1 MKFGNLQA
9 MHFIWL
15 MAAIVFFFIWSYK
28 KRKRDMELFAHK
40 DLLND
45 LTGSLDRKRQ
55 KLKGYF
61 VMGSLILIIF
71 SLMRPQWGF
80 EWKEVTRSGLDIL
93 IALDTSNSMLAEDVK
108 PNRLER
114 SKFAIRDLMKKLQGD
129 RIGLIAFAGNAFLQ
143 CPLTVD
149 YSGFA
154 LSLDDLDVN
163 TIPKGGTSLSDAV
176 RVAIDSYEGGKKQY
190 KVLVVITDGEDHEG
204 SLMEWAEKA
213 KEKGIKIFAIGIGT
227 KEGELIPIRGESG
240 GITFLKD
247 RKGNVV
253 KTRLDEA
260 SLQNLSLTTGGSYV
274 KATNKEFGLDLIY
287 EEKLSQME
295 KREIKNTMV
304 KRYEERFQ
312 ISIILALILLCI
324 EPFIIERKKMVRGQG
339 SGVRG
344 EKTKILLILLCC
356 LSIISINT
364 VVFAQTEA
372 TDNNLKEALSAEQSA
387 EQTIDS
393 DLEKYE
399 KAVEKDPDSDIANY
413 NLGTAY
419 YRKGEYEKSLESFMK
434 SLNTEDRDIEARAIY
449 NMANSKYKMG
459 SMQADKDLN
468 GAIEHYKESLEYY
481 KRAMELD
488 ESDRDAKY
496 NHELIEQK
504 IKILMDKMKNQQQ
517 QQDQDQ
523 NQDGDE
529 NKDKEN
535 QEGQNKEGQQ
545 EQSEDEK
552 QQSSDK
558 EQSGEEKEKGEN
570 GESGADQ
577 EQGEQEMESA
587 GKEDEASE
595 QMSPDEARM
604 LLEAYGQDEAREEVN
619 QKLRG
624 RHGEVLKNW

>member
-9 MHFIWL
+9 IHFIWL
-15 MAAIVFFFIWSYK
+15 MAAIVLFFLWSYR
-28 KRKRDMELFAHK
+28 KRKRDMELFAHR
-40 DLLND
+40 DLLDD

-61 VMGSLILIIF
+61 IMVSLVLIIF

-93 IALDTSNSMLAEDVK
+93 IALDTSKSMLAEDVK

-114 SKFAIRDLMKKLQGD
+114 SKLAVRDLMKKLQGD

-154 LSLDDLDVN
+154 LSLEDLDVN

-176 RVAIDSYEGGKKQY
+176 RVAIGSYEGGKKKF
-190 KVLVVITDGEDHEG
+190 KVLVIITDGEDHEG
-204 SLMEWAEKA
+204 SAMEWAETA

-227 KEGELIPIRGESG
+227 KEGELIPITDESG
-240 GITFLKD
+240 GVSFLKD

-260 SLQNLSLTTGGSYV
+260 SLQNMALTTGGSYV

-287 EEKLSQME
+287 KEKLSQME
-295 KREIKNTMV
+295 KREIKNKMV

-312 ISIILALILLCI
+312 ISLVLALILLCI
-324 EPFIIERKKMVRGQG
+324 EPFITEKKKTVVSSQKSVIRGK
-339 SGVRG
+339 
-344 EKTKILLILLCC
+344 KTKILLLLLCC
-356 LSIISINT
+356 LSIILLNT
-364 VVFAQTEA
+364 VAYTQTEE
-372 TDNNLKEALSAEQSA
+372 TGKNLEEALSVEQAS
-387 EQTIDS
+387 EK

-399 KAVEKDPDSDIANY
+399 KAVEDDPDSDIANY

-419 YRKGEYEKSLESFMK
+419 YRKGQYEKSIESFIK
-434 SLNTEDRDIEARAIY
+434 SLNTEDREIEAKAIY
-449 NMANSKYKMG
+449 NMANSKYRMG
-459 SMQADKDLN
+459 SLQADKDLN
-468 GAIEHYKESLEYY
+468 IAIEHYKESLDYY
-481 KRAMELD
+481 RRAMELD

-496 NHELIEQK
+496 NHELVEK
-504 IKILMDKMKNQQQ
+504 KLKILLDKMKNQQQ
-517 QQDQDQ
+517 QDQNKDQDK
-523 NQDGDE
+523 NS
-529 NKDKEN
+529 DKEN

-545 EQSEDEK
+545 QKEDEE

-558 EQSGEEKEKGEN
+558 EQSGEEKEN
-570 GESGADQ
+570 GADQ

-587 GKEDEASE
+587 GKEDGSSE
-595 QMSPDEARM
+595 QMSPEEARM

-624 RHGEVLKNW
+624 RHGEVLKDW

>member
-1 MKFGNLQA
+1 
-9 MHFIWL
+9 
-15 MAAIVFFFIWSYK
+15 
-28 KRKRDMELFAHK
+28 MELFAHK
-40 DLLND
+40 DLIND

-61 VMGSLILIIF
+61 IMVSLVLIIF

-93 IALDTSNSMLAEDVK
+93 IALDTSKSMLAEDVK

-114 SKFAIRDLMKKLQGD
+114 SKLAVRDLMKKLQGD

-176 RVAIDSYEGGKKQY
+176 RVAIDSYEGGKKKY
-190 KVLVVITDGEDHEG
+190 KVLVIITDGEDHEG
-204 SLMEWAEKA
+204 SAMEWAETA

-227 KEGELIPIRGESG
+227 KEGELIPITDESG
-240 GITFLKD
+240 GVSFLKD

-260 SLQNLSLTTGGSYV
+260 SLQNMALTTGGSYV

-287 EEKLSQME
+287 KEKLSQME
-295 KREIKNTMV
+295 KREIKNKMV

-312 ISIILALILLCI
+312 IPLVLALILLCM
-324 EPFIIERKKMVRGQG
+324 EPFITEKKKTVVSSQKSVIRGK
-339 SGVRG
+339 
-344 EKTKILLILLCC
+344 KTKILLLLLCC
-356 LSIISINT
+356 LSIILLNT
-364 VVFAQTEA
+364 VAYTQTEE
-372 TDNNLKEALSAEQSA
+372 TGKNLEEALSVEQAS
-387 EQTIDS
+387 EK

-399 KAVEKDPDSDIANY
+399 KAVEDDPDSDIANY

-419 YRKGEYEKSLESFMK
+419 YRKGQYEKSIDSFMK
-434 SLNTEDRDIEARAIY
+434 SLNTEDREIEAKAIY

-468 GAIEHYKESLEYY
+468 SAIEHYKESLEYY

-488 ESDRDAKY
+488 ESDSDAKY

-517 QQDQDQ
+517 QQQQDQDQ
-523 NQDGDE
+523 NQNGDE

-558 EQSGEEKEKGEN
+558 EQSGEEKEN
-570 GESGADQ
+570 GADQ

-587 GKEDEASE
+587 GKEDGSSE
-595 QMSPDEARM
+595 QMSPEEARM

-624 RHGEVLKNW
+624 RHGEVLKDW